1 LLQQLAQRVVDQCE
15 QHDPGIGLDAGDHP
29 FDLTAGTDHAP
40 HVFHRLHIVELHETG
55 SGNGMNGL
63 AGRVG
68 DQVKVKPGHDDC
80 PAADRNGVTTMG
92 TASRL
97 STAML
102 GNRRSVI
109 RRPRIARLLN
119 QTLNRTGKIG
129 HRHESRGQPAH
140 RSRYPRI
147 SVLFLVSGGDDRNIV
162 IEFVH
167 ISTGCAPGSPDLWES
182 RGTTDNPRHQPT
194 SSIYHL
200 LKEHLEVER
209 QTF

>member
-1 LLQQLAQRVVDQCE
+1 M
-15 QHDPGIGLDAGDHP
+15 
-29 FDLTAGTDHAP
+29 FD
-40 HVFHRLHIVELHETG
+40 RLHIVELHKTG

-68 DQVKVKPGHDDC
+68 HQVKVKPGHADC
-80 PAADRNGVTTMG
+80 LAADRNGITTMG
-92 TASRL
+92 TASRS

-102 GNRRSVI
+102 SNQRPVI

-129 HRHESRGQPAH
+129 HRHEYRGQPAR

-147 SVLFLVSGGDDRNIV
+147 SVLFMASGGGDRNIV
-162 IEFVH
+162 AEFVH
-167 ISTGCAPGSPDLWES
+167 ISTGCAPGSLDLWES

-200 LKEHLEVER
+200 LKKHLEVER